1 MRQDLNNKVSP
12 QAIEIRKMI
21 ESNATSNA
29 LLTQAAERLDAATK
43 ALMSEKAEFA
53 LAKEQLLQ
61 KGTEFASINVE
72 MEKAMAAVEELVAI
86 HVCSGMGVFNAQ
98 ELSSFQKEIQ
108 NERNEL
114 EAVKSALNDVWVD
127 INPLDEKFDGSKHGV
142 KVDGQHGLQQK
153 VHDFDNPNTNDTI
166 NTQAKEREYLKAS
179 VIKELKK
186 ELKTD
191 LKAELENM
199 VIIRVDDLKAELM
212 EDLKYEFILC
222 DLKYELKD
230 ELKAELK
237 GELKTK
243 LQKKLSTL
251 VANVRADL
259 KYELIDH
266 VESNIKTEF
275 IKHEIKDAVSHK
287 MIECVK
293 PLDHIY
299 EEMKEALHRIDTKE
313 QEFQSTLVGK
323 VSSLQEKHKKF
334 EKETDDRLISI
345 EDELGMK
352 MVQSWD
358 QEYRSAKKT
367 QAMNIQEPHVKK
379 ETAIEPPCPP
389 TVPSMLQGC
398 NNTTNNKHQKKYGR
412 EPRAK
417 DAAHTN
423 LASKKSEGSIVSR
436 CVAANACD
444 WGAKVP
450 ADVFVTPQESV
461 QQNYYP
467 TPGSWDNPMPWDYEF
482 AKQKSGT
489 GCSKPP
495 TSGPEQETSES
506 EPEYAFGSW

>member
-1 MRQDLNNKVSP
+1 MRRTDQCF
-12 QAIEIRKMI
+12 QMI
-21 ESNATSNA
+21 ESNETSNT

-86 HVCSGMGVFNAQ
+86 QCNNFVNTNNGLNNLTPTSSVCSGMGVFDAQ
-98 ELSSFQKEIQ
+98 ELSSFQKDIQ
-108 NERNEL
+108 KEKNEL
-114 EAVKSALNDVWVD
+114 EAVKSAMNDVWVD
-127 INPLDEKFDGSKHGV
+127 INPLNEKSDGNKHGV

-166 NTQAKEREYLKAS
+166 NTQAKEREDLKAS
-179 VIKELKK
+179 IIEELKK

-191 LKAELENM
+191 LKAELEKM
-199 VIIRVDDLKAELM
+199 
-212 EDLKYEFILC
+212 
-222 DLKYELKD
+222 LKD

-266 VESNIKTEF
+266 VESNIKPEF
-275 IKHEIKDAVSHK
+275 IKHEVKDAVSHK

-293 PLDHIY
+293 PLDQIY
-299 EEMKEALHRIDTKE
+299 QEMKEALHRIDTKE

-352 MVQSWD
+352 MVQSW
-358 QEYRSAKKT
+358 QEEYISAKKGRAKKD
-367 QAMNIQEPHVKK
+367 QAKNIQEPHVRK
-379 ETAIEPPCPP
+379 ETAIKPPCFP
-389 TVPSMLQGC
+389 TFPSMLQGC

-412 EPRAK
+412 EPRVK

-423 LASKKSEGSIVSR
+423 LSSKKPEGSIVSR

-444 WGAKVP
+444 WGIKVP

-461 QQNYYP
+461 QQNSYP
-467 TPGSWDNPMPWDYEF
+467 SPGIWDTAIPWDY
-482 AKQKSGT
+482 
-489 GCSKPP
+489 
-495 TSGPEQETSES
+495 
-506 EPEYAFGSW
+506 